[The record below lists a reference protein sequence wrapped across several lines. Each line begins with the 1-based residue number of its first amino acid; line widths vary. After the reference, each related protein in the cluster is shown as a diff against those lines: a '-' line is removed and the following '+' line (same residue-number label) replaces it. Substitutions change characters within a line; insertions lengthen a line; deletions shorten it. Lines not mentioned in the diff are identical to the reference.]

1 MVRVQNVKVV
11 GGWGE
16 WTFKGDGYVA
26 KRSSLGQ
33 ERFEA
38 TNGRLQGTENELC
51 VAFKKSIIQDAET
64 STLGQ
69 AGMSR
74 ETRELCPETGN
85 I

>member
-1 MVRVQNVKVV
+1 MVMLLKDLH
-11 GGWGE
+11 W
-16 WTFKGDGYVA
+16 
-26 KRSSLGQ
+26 GQ